1 MIKVHGIT
9 VFLQAL
15 GAGLLVGAAALV
27 VALLWPIADPPW
39 LAHSGPVALVDVT
52 IIDVEHGE
60 SLAGQT
66 VVLRDGHIER
76 VGPASAEALPA
87 GVRILD
93 ARGQFL
99 IPGLWDMHTHSIKRS
114 PQFHHALY
122 IANGVTSVR
131 DMSGCLSEDDSYWAC
146 PHDRRRWT
154 NEAVQG
160 QRVSPRY
167 PLQSSYQTNGGNEVP
182 EGLPA
187 FFRLESLEHAEE
199 LAAFYRGQGV
209 DFIKTYSE
217 LAPQQ
222 FAWIA
227 RSAREQGLG
236 IAGHR
241 PVKVSLETALA
252 MGQRSFEHGRL
263 FLFECF
269 GGAQAFRSAPDPLA
283 AYNATLRLRLLTER
297 DEAAC
302 AQHMRNM
309 AEAGAWWVP
318 TLTTLR
324 MAVTAAQPAAHQDP
338 RLADIPWL
346 RRKLLWG
353 PDARRAAAEPLAN
366 DGRSIHAHLFDL
378 ASRDVGEA
386 HAAGVRILTGTDTSD
401 TLVFPGSSLHGELQ
415 MFVDA
420 GLTPAQALRAATI
433 AAAEFA
439 GAQTTHGT
447 IAPGKVADLVLLEA
461 NPLAD
466 IANTRRIAGVFI
478 AGHHHDARSLQAL
491 RQFARAQAS
500 SVRANLRLLW
510 DMLASPLMRRQLA
523 D

>member
-1 MIKVHGIT
+1 MKVHGIT
-9 VFLQAL
+9 VFLKAL
-15 GAGLLVGAAALV
+15 GTGLFIAVAALV
-27 VALLWPIADPPW
+27 VALLWPMADPPW

-52 IIDVEHGE
+52 IIDVEQDAA
-60 SLAGQT
+60 LAGQT

-76 VGPASAEALPA
+76 VGPVSKVELPA
-87 GVRILD
+87 DIRSLD

-131 DMSGCLSEDDSYWAC
+131 DMSGCLSEDDPYWAC

-154 NEAVQG
+154 SEAVRG
-160 QRVSPRY
+160 ERVSPRY

-187 FFRLESLEHAEE
+187 FFRLEGPAHADE
-199 LAAFYRGQGV
+199 LAAFYRDQGV
-209 DFIKTYSE
+209 DFIKTYTE
-217 LAPQQ
+217 LTPQQ

-227 RSAREQGLG
+227 RSARKQGLG

-241 PVKVSLETALA
+241 PVKVSLAAALA

-269 GGAQAFRSAPDPLA
+269 DGAQAFRTAPDPLA
-283 AYNATLRLRLLTER
+283 AYNATLRMRLLTER
-297 DEAAC
+297 DEVAC
-302 AQHMRNM
+302 AQHMGNM

-324 MAVTAAQPAAHQDP
+324 MAVTAAGPAAHKDP
-338 RLADIPWL
+338 RLADVPWL
-346 RRKLLWG
+346 RRKLLWE
-353 PDARRAAAEPLAN
+353 PDARRAAAEPLGN
-366 DGRSIHAHLFDL
+366 DGRSIHARLFAL
-378 ASRDVGEA
+378 ASQDVREA
-386 HAAGVRILTGTDTSD
+386 NAAGVRILAGTDTTD
-401 TLVFPGSSLHGELQ
+401 TLVFPGSSLHDELQ
-415 MFVDA
+415 MLVDA
-420 GLTPAQALRAATI
+420 GLTPAQALRTATI

-439 GAQTTHGT
+439 GARATHGT
-447 IAPGKVADLVLLEA
+447 IVSGNVADLLLLEA
-461 NPLAD
+461 NPLVD
-466 IANTRRIAGVFI
+466 IAHTRRIAGVFI

-491 RQFARAQAS
+491 RQFAGAQAS
-500 SVRANLRLLW
+500 SVTANLRLLW